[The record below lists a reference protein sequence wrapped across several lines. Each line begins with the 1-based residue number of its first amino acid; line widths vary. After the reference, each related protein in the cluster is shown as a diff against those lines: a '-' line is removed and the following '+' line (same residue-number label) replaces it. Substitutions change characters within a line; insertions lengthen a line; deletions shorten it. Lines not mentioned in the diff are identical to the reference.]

1 MGTKQITARVDEELL
16 QDVASR
22 IEAIK
27 RESRGGVEINLATV
41 IRYSLEKYLE
51 EQEEIDKDI
60 KIVKFNLKAITDKE
74 KLEKLLKAS
83 EEIGELFKA
92 GYEGEF
98 ETGIDCFYLS
108 EAIRYRLFELN
119 QKRDK

>member
-60 KIVKFNLKAITDKE
+60 KTVKFNLKAITDKE

>member
-51 EQEEIDKDI
+51 EQEEIDNGI
-60 KIVKFNLKAITDKE
+60 ITVKFNLKEIDDKE
-74 KLEKLLKAS
+74 KLEKLNEAT
-83 EEIGELFKA
+83 EQ
-92 GYEGEF
+92 
-98 ETGIDCFYLS
+98 LS
-108 EAIRYRLFELN
+108 EVFNSGYVEEMKLGTKLFELNNAINYRLFELN
-119 QKRDK
+119 KRGE

>member
-1 MGTKQITARVDEELL
+1 MET
-16 QDVASR
+16 S
-22 IEAIK
+22 
-27 RESRGGVEINLATV
+27 INLRV
-41 IRYSLEKYLE
+41 NDELEKKLKETVEEIKKNTPLGAEVNNSTVVRGALIDFFNRLE
-51 EQEEIDKDI
+51 EEKKDI
-60 KIVKFNLKAITDKE
+60 KTVKFNLKAITDKE

>member
-1 MGTKQITARVDEELL
+1 MAT
-16 QDVASR
+16 S
-22 IEAIK
+22 
-27 RESRGGVEINLATV
+27 INLRV
-41 IRYSLEKYLE
+41 NDELEKKLKETVEEIKKNTPLGAEVNNSTVVRGALIDFFNRLE
-51 EQEEIDKDI
+51 EEKKDI
-60 KIVKFNLKAITDKE
+60 KTVKFNLKAITDKE